1 MGKKKA
7 QLPPISIFVG
17 RCDRRKYE
25 TTARVLGK
33 LISEKYSSD
42 VQYVHRIKRL
52 PKNIEVYN
60 GSYYPL
66 VDC

>member
-1 MGKKKA
+1 MGKKKE

-25 TTARVLGK
+25 NTARVLGK

-52 PKNIEVYN
+52 PKNIEACYR
-60 GSYYPL
+60 SFF
-66 VDC
+66 

>member
-33 LISEKYSSD
+33 LVSEKYSSD

-52 PKNIEVYN
+52 PRNIEVCCR
-60 GSYYPL
+60 SYCPL

>member
-33 LISEKYSSD
+33 LVSEKYSSD
-42 VQYVHRIKRL
+42 VQYVHRVKRL
-52 PKNIEVYN
+52 PRNIEVCN
-60 GSYYPL
+60 RSYCPL